1 LRSPGS
7 HSQEKN
13 YEQNQKSSLAQTP
26 GESQEAQ
33 REAKGAEG
41 WQRFRHHIS
50 SAAIT
55 PRFLFYGIKATS
67 SEQCKSEQSAF
78 PDIFSFSA

>member
-1 LRSPGS
+1 MN
-7 HSQEKN
+7 KTK
-13 YEQNQKSSLAQTP
+13 KSSLAQTP

-33 REAKGAEG
+33 REAEGAEG

-55 PRFLFYGIKATS
+55 PALPVYMV
-67 SEQCKSEQSAF
+67 
-78 PDIFSFSA
+78 

>member
-13 YEQNQKSSLAQTP
+13 YEQDQKSSLAQTP

-55 PRFLFYGIKATS
+55 PRFLFYGIKGTS

>member
-13 YEQNQKSSLAQTP
+13 YEQDQKSSLAQTP
-26 GESQEAQ
+26 GESQKAQ

-55 PRFLFYGIKATS
+55 PRFLFYGIKVTS
-67 SEQCKSEQSAF
+67 SEQWNSEQSAF
-78 PDIFSFSA
+78 SNIFSFSA